1 MLCCLNPDCPNPYN
15 PDGIRYCQSCSATL
29 RPLLRGHYRLTGV
42 LSDEGGFGRT
52 YLAEDLDK
60 LNELGVVKQLA
71 PKVHGTWALNK
82 AIELFKQE
90 AKRLQELGKH
100 QRIPTLLAYFEEDNY
115 LYLVQEFID
124 GLNLFKELQQR
135 SKYNETEVKE
145 LLLDLVPVLKF
156 IHERGVVHR
165 DLKPQNIIRRQFDNK
180 LVLIDFGASKQLT
193 ATVQTKPGT
202 TIGSFGYSPIEQIQ
216 GGEVCPASDFFSLGA
231 TCFHLLSGIP
241 PFHLWTQQGY
251 GWVNTWRQHVDIS
264 LSDDFVL
271 VLERLLKKDIEERYQ
286 SADEIIR
293 DLTASFSAPPTQIPK
308 QTPIHYSNISTS
320 STPTSKT
327 PASNTPNS
335 QISSSPLRVNL
346 FSILRRQKNNQFLSS
361 KTSTTSSH
369 GNPSRGDLK
378 LILKWLT
385 GAAIVLFGLVG
396 SQIYGYVRY
405 GFLVSNPIF
414 LISSFP
420 SSSYLQRTLSGHT
433 NSVASI
439 AYNPD
444 GQILASGSYDN
455 TIKLWNLI
463 KNKEIRTFKG
473 HSAWVA
479 DVAITP
485 NNKSLVSGSYDNT
498 IKLWNLVNGKQIR
511 TFKGH
516 SDSVDTLLVTKD
528 GKTIISGSFDRTI
541 KLWNLN
547 NGEEIRTLSG
557 HSLKVSSIAI
567 SPDNKILVSG
577 SDDRSIK
584 IWNLVTGELIR
595 TLKAHEDKVSSV
607 VISPDGKTFASG
619 SYDRTIKLWD
629 LETGEKIRTFQGHSK
644 WVSCLAISPQG
655 NILASGSGDRT
666 IKLWSLVTGEEIETL
681 KGHSG
686 HITSLNFS
694 PTIGRENIPY
704 QQTLSS
710 GAMGDNTIKVWQ
722 MSQ

>member
-1 MLCCLNPDCPNPYN
+1 MLCCLNPDCPNPHN

-29 RPLLRGHYRLTGV
+29 IPLLRGHYRITGV

-90 AKRLQELGKH
+90 AKRLQELGRN
-100 QRIPTLLAYFEEDNY
+100 QRIPTLLAYFKEDNY
-115 LYLVQEFID
+115 LYLVQEFVD

-135 SKYNETEVKE
+135 SKYSEIEIRE
-145 LLLDLVPVLKF
+145 LLLDLLPILKF
-156 IHERGVVHR
+156 IHEHGVVHR
-165 DLKPQNIIRRQFDNK
+165 DLKPQNIIRRKFDNK

-251 GWVNTWRQHVDIS
+251 GWVTTWRQHVDTP
-264 LSDDFVL
+264 LSNDFASVI
-271 VLERLLKKDIEERYQ
+271 ERLLKKDIEERYQ

-293 DLTASFSAPPTQIPK
+293 DLTVPLTPPTQIPR
-308 QTPIHYSNISTS
+308 QSAIHPTNPSTLQ
-320 STPTSKT
+320 
-327 PASNTPNS
+327 A
-335 QISSSPLRVNL
+335 SSSPLGIKL
-346 FSILRRQKNNQFLSS
+346 FSALRRQKPNQSQSQRISTIASS
-361 KTSTTSSH
+361 L
-369 GNPSRGDLK
+369 NISRRK
-378 LILKWLT
+378 VAFILKWLAT
-385 GAAIVLFGLVG
+385 AAIILFGLVG
-396 SQIYGYVRY
+396 SQIYGYMRY

-414 LISSFP
+414 LIASFP
-420 SSSYLQRTLSGHT
+420 SSSYLEKTLSGHS
-433 NSVASI
+433 NSVASV
-439 AYNPD
+439 AHNPN

-455 TIKLWNLI
+455 TIKLWNLT

-479 DVAITP
+479 AVAITP
-485 NNKSLVSGSYDNT
+485 NNKSLVSSSYDNT
-498 IKLWNLVNGKQIR
+498 IKLWNMVNGQQIR

-516 SDSVDTLLVTKD
+516 SDSIGALLVTKD

-557 HSLKVSSIAI
+557 HSLRVSSIAI
-567 SPDNKILVSG
+567 SPDNKVLVSG
-577 SDDRSIK
+577 SDDRTIK

-595 TLKAHEDKVSSV
+595 TLEAHKDKVSSV
-607 VISPDGKTFASG
+607 AISPDGKTLVSG
-619 SYDRTIKLWD
+619 SYDRSIKLWN
-629 LETGEKIRTFQGHSK
+629 LATGEEIRTFVRDASRESKGHSK
-644 WVSCLAISPQG
+644 WVSSLAISPDS

-686 HITSLNFS
+686 YITSLSFS
-694 PTIGRENIPY
+694 PTISRENIPY

-722 MSQ
+722 MSE

>member
-1 MLCCLNPDCPNPYN
+1 MLCCLNPDCPNPHN

-29 RPLLRGHYRLTGV
+29 KPLLRGHYRITGV

-90 AKRLQELGKH
+90 AKRLQELGRN

-115 LYLVQEFID
+115 LYLVQEFVD

-135 SKYNETEVKE
+135 SKYSEIEIRE
-145 LLLDLVPVLKF
+145 LLLDLLPVLKF

-251 GWVNTWRQHVDIS
+251 GWVTTWRQHIDTH
-264 LSDDFVL
+264 LSDDLAL
-271 VLERLLKKDIEERYQ
+271 VIERLLKKDIEERYQ

-293 DLTASFSAPPTQIPK
+293 DLTVPSPVPPPTQIPTRASTHHTN
-308 QTPIHYSNISTS
+308 TPTNISNLQT
-320 STPTSKT
+320 
-327 PASNTPNS
+327 
-335 QISSSPLRVNL
+335 SSSPWKVKL
-346 FSILRRQKNNQFLSS
+346 FSALRRQKSNQSHSQRISTIASSLNLS
-361 KTSTTSSH
+361 K
-369 GNPSRGDLK
+369 RELK
-378 LILKWLT
+378 LILQWFIA
-385 GAAIVLFGLVG
+385 AAILLFGLVG

-405 GFLVSNPIF
+405 GFLISNPMF
-414 LISSFP
+414 LIASFP
-420 SSSYLQRTLSGHT
+420 SSSYLQNTLNGHSK
-433 NSVASI
+433 SVASV
-439 AYNPD
+439 AYNPN

-455 TIKLWNLI
+455 TIKLWNLT

-479 DVAITP
+479 GVAITP
-485 NNKSLVSGSYDNT
+485 NNRSLVSSSYDNT
-498 IKLWNLVNGKQIR
+498 IKLWNLVNGKPIR

-516 SDSVDTLLVTKD
+516 SDSVGTLLVTKD
-528 GKTIISGSFDRTI
+528 GKTIISGSFDHTI
-541 KLWNLN
+541 KLWNLKS
-547 NGEEIRTLSG
+547 GEEIRTLSG
-557 HSLKVSSIAI
+557 HSSKVSAIAI
-567 SPDNKILVSG
+567 SPDNKMLVSG
-577 SDDRSIK
+577 SDDQTIK
-584 IWNLVTGELIR
+584 IWNLLTGKLIR
-595 TLKAHEDKVSSV
+595 TLEAHQGKVSSV
-607 VISPDGKTFASG
+607 AISPDGKTFVSG
-619 SYDRTIKLWD
+619 SHDKTIKLWN
-629 LETGEKIRTFQGHSK
+629 LETGEEIRTFVRDVSRDSKGHSE
-644 WVSCLAISPQG
+644 WVSCLAISPDG

-686 HITSLNFS
+686 YITSLSFS
-694 PTIGRENIPY
+694 PAIDRENIPY

>member
-29 RPLLRGHYRLTGV
+29 IPLLRGHYRITGV
-42 LSDEGGFGRT
+42 LSDEGGFGRA
-52 YLAEDLDK
+52 YLAEDVDK

-90 AKRLQELGKH
+90 AKRLQELGRH
-100 QRIPTLLAYFEEDNY
+100 QRIPTLLAYFEEDSY
-115 LYLVQEFID
+115 LYLVQEFVD
-124 GLNLFKELQQR
+124 GYNLFKELQQR
-135 SKYNETEVKE
+135 SKYSETEIRE
-145 LLLDLVPVLKF
+145 LLLDLLPVLKF

-165 DLKPQNIIRRQFDNK
+165 DLKPQNIIRRQLDRK

-241 PFHLWTQQGY
+241 PFQLWTQQGY
-251 GWVNTWRQHVDIS
+251 GWVTTWRQHIDIP
-264 LSDDFVL
+264 LSNDFVL
-271 VLERLLKKDIEERYQ
+271 ILERLLKKDIEERYQ
-286 SADEIIR
+286 SADEVIR
-293 DLTASFSAPPTQIPK
+293 DLTVPLPSPPPTQLPT
-308 QTPIHYSNISTS
+308 QPSTHH
-320 STPTSKT
+320 
-327 PASNTPNS
+327 ANTLNS
-335 QISSSPLRVNL
+335 QISSSSLRVKL
-346 FSILRRQKNNQFLSS
+346 FSALRRQKSNQSHSPKISTIASS
-361 KTSTTSSH
+361 S
-369 GNPSRGDLK
+369 NPSAGNLK
-378 LILKWLT
+378 LIFKWLV
-385 GAAIVLFGLVG
+385 GVAIILLGLIS

-405 GFLVSNPIF
+405 GFLISNPLF
-414 LISSFP
+414 LIASFP
-420 SSSYLQRTLSGHT
+420 SSSYLQRTLSGHS
-433 NSVASI
+433 NSVASV

-455 TIKLWNLI
+455 TIKLWNLT

-479 DVAITP
+479 AVAITP

-498 IKLWNLVNGKQIR
+498 IKLWNLVNGEQIR

-516 SDSVDTLLVTKD
+516 SDSIETLLVTKD
-528 GKTIISGSFDRTI
+528 GKTIISGSFDSTI
-541 KLWNLN
+541 KMWNLE
-547 NGEEIRTLSG
+547 NGEETRTLSG
-557 HSLKVSSIAI
+557 HSSKVSSIAI
-567 SPDNKILVSG
+567 SPDSKILVSG
-577 SDDRSIK
+577 SDDRNIK
-584 IWNLVTGELIR
+584 IWDLTTGELIR
-595 TLKAHEDKVSSV
+595 TLEAHKGKVSSV
-607 VISPDGKTFASG
+607 AISPDGKTFASG
-619 SYDRTIKLWD
+619 SYDRTIKLWN
-629 LETGEKIRTFQGHSK
+629 LATGEEIRSFEGHSN
-644 WVSCLAISPQG
+644 WVSCLAISSDG

-686 HITSLNFS
+686 YITSLSFS
-694 PTIGRENIPY
+694 PKIGRENIPSK
-704 QQTLSS
+704 QTLSS
-710 GAMGDNTIKVWQ
+710 SAMGDNTIKVWQ